1 MLRSKIIDILSSK
14 MPPYFEL
21 KLEIYSFLLNDTH
34 TSTHAK
40 LVKSISKAMGKTFVK
55 TLREQENQVF
65 NINSTVCYD

>member
-1 MLRSKIIDILSSK
+1 MYKK
-14 MPPYFEL
+14 KF
-21 KLEIYSFLLNDTH
+21 NDTH

-65 NINSTVCYD
+65 NIN